1 MPLRIGNLGGTTI
14 DVDFSFLILCA
25 LFVFRAYDSHQPPQL
40 AILWIPVILVS
51 LLAHELAHAGTIGLL
66 GLGASHVIL
75 NGMGGVTINQRVAKP
90 WQDLLISLAGPTA
103 SFGVSAVVYLSGQN
117 NPFLEMLLNINILW
131 GLFNLM
137 PVAPLDGGHAFRNF
151 LRTFLDDR
159 LAVRI
164 AAVIGMIAGVIFI
177 VWAALR
183 GEIYIAALMGF
194 FTYLNF
200 RHWQAAQAQPPDP
213 Q

>member
-1 MPLRIGNLGGTTI
+1 MPLRIGTLGGTTI

-25 LFVFRAYDSHQPPQL
+25 LFVLRDFDSQQPER
-40 AILWIPVILVS
+40 AILWIPVILVRS
-51 LLAHELAHAGTIGLL
+51 VAHELAHAGTIGVL
-66 GLGASHVIL
+66 GLGSSHVIL
-75 NGMGGVTINQRVAKP
+75 NGMGGVTINQRVARP

-103 SFGVSAVVYLSGQN
+103 SLGVSAVVYLSGQN
-117 NPFLEMLLNINILW
+117 NPFLLMLLNINILW

-151 LRTFLDDR
+151 LRLFLDDR
-159 LAVRI
+159 RAVQI
-164 AAVIGMIAGVIFI
+164 AAIVGMIAGVIFI
-177 VWAALR
+177 GWAALR

-200 RHWQAAQAQPPDP
+200 RHWQTAGAQPPDP
-213 Q
+213 E